1 MEGETYVG
9 ILNARDNDTP
19 SNELDWSISGGRDR
33 NHFSLSSDGY
43 LDFQV
48 PKDYEAPDDAGRNR
62 VYDLTVR
69 VSDGTNS
76 DTANVRV
83 ALENRNEDAPTAY
96 AGEDQEDIEE
106 GTTVTLRGS
115 GSDPDAETALSYFW
129 NQISGES
136 VTLSSP
142 TRARTTFT
150 APVGLAQD
158 EVLRFTL
165 RVTDGGGLFHEDE
178 VQVTVVAS
186 WKQGVFDSSEDYK
199 HLCAN
204 PGKAFDK
211 AKTRQ
216 GTYVD
221 ENNWLR
227 SWSHETYLWYD
238 EITDVNPAAHA
249 TPDYFDL
256 MKTEET
262 TSSGQPKDRF
272 HFLYSTAA
280 WEQLKAGSRIG
291 YGARFRILSAS
302 PPRKAVVL
310 YTEPGSPAVTANLVR
325 GTQIISIDGIDFINS
340 TDENEIAKLNAAL
353 SPSVG
358 DTHTFTVKDP
368 GTSSQERSVTMT
380 AKKVTEHPVQNVK
393 VLTNSNE
400 ERVGYI
406 LFNGHI
412 DSAKQPLV
420 NAVNT
425 LMGGDGIDDLV
436 LDIRYN
442 SGGGLSVA
450 QLISSMIAGS
460 TKDGQTFSKVVHNDK
475 IKDVNFLFKR
485 GFRING
491 KNVNAPSLG
500 LSRVFVLTGSVRPS
514 TCSASETI
522 INGLRGVDIE
532 VIQIGRTTCGKPH
545 GFYPEDNCGTTYFT
559 IQLELVNAKDSADYL
574 DGFSPTCSVADDF
587 DHELGNAQE
596 DMLEAALYYQANN
609 SCPSSGSA
617 RTRVGAAVVSPEEK
631 SPSADSVSIERFEFP
646 GLILD

>member
-9 ILNARDNDTP
+9 ILNARDDDTP
-19 SNELDWSISGGRDR
+19 SHELDWSISGGSDR
-33 NHFSLSSDGY
+33 THFSLSSDGY
-43 LDFQV
+43 LDFQA

-62 VYDLTVR
+62 VYDLTVQ

-83 ALENRNEDAPTAY
+83 ELENRNEDAPTAY

-106 GTTVTLRGS
+106 EATVTLRGS

-158 EVLRFTL
+158 EVLRFSL

-204 PGKAFDK
+204 PDKAFDK

-238 EITDVNPAAHA
+238 EITDVNPADHA

-262 TSSGQPKDRF
+262 TNSGQPKDRF
-272 HFLYSTAA
+272 HFLYSTAG
-280 WEQLKAGSRIG
+280 WEQLVAGSVIG
-291 YGARFRILSAS
+291 YGAKFHVLSAS
-302 PPRKAVVL
+302 PPRKAVVI
-310 YTEPGSPAVTANLVR
+310 YTEPGSPATTANLVR

-406 LFNGHI
+406 LFNRHI

-460 TKDGQTFSKVVHNDK
+460 TKDGQTFSKAVHNDK

-500 LSRVFVLTGSVRPS
+500 LSRVFVLTGSVRPR

-545 GFYPEDNCGTTYFT
+545 AFYPEDNCGTTYFT
-559 IQLELVNAKDSADYL
+559 IQVELVNAKDSADYL
-574 DGFSPTCSVADDF
+574 DGFSPN
-587 DHELGNAQE
+587 LLRG
-596 DMLEAALYYQANN
+596 
-609 SCPSSGSA
+609 G
-617 RTRVGAAVVSPEEK
+617 
-631 SPSADSVSIERFEFP
+631 
-646 GLILD
+646 